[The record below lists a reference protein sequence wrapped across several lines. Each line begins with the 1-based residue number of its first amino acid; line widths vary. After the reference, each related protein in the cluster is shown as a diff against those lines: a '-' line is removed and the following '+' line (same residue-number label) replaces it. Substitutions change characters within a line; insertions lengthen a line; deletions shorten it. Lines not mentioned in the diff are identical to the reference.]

1 MIDLSNLKIRQ
12 DIDRVHLLQW
22 GHFSILLMAFVV
34 EGILNV
40 ELLSMLFKVFF
51 ALVFYKLFFKTLRDL
66 YYSFWTFSITLSLFI
81 IGNLY
86 SIITLQSNLQLFYLY
101 LISFIILSVQMYILL
116 SPIYYP
122 RVSWWEY
129 DFRYRDDLKVKLN
142 LEEVKSEA
150 RLTDLRRGAGCL
162 SSFVDIEVGKTVTVL
177 ATNGVKEFSFL
188 VEVMSRRQYSLGRPA
203 SHGVRFV
210 FNDEYLEGDYDEFYS
225 YWIKEKMA
233 KSKTRFVKKVKNA

>member
-22 GHFSILLMAFVV
+22 GHFSILLMAFLV

-40 ELLSMLFKVFF
+40 EIISMFVKVFIT
-51 ALVFYKLFFKTLRDL
+51 LVFYKLFFKTLSDL
-66 YYSFWTFSITLSLFI
+66 YYSFWTFSIGLSVFI

-86 SIITLQSNLQLFYLY
+86 SIITMQSNLQLFYLY
-101 LISFIILSVQMYILL
+101 LISLIILLVQMYILL

-129 DFRYRDDLKVKLN
+129 DFRYRDDLKVNLN
-142 LEEVKSEA
+142 LDDIKSEA

-162 SSFVDIEVGKTVTVL
+162 SSFTDIEVGKTVTVL

-188 VEVMSRRQYSLGRPA
+188 VEIMSRRQYSLGRPA
-203 SHGVRFV
+203 SHGVRFI
-210 FNDEYLEGDYDEFYS
+210 FNDEYQESDYDEFYS
-225 YWIKEKMA
+225 FWIKEKVE
-233 KSKTRFVKKVKNA
+233 KSKTRFVKKVNNA

>member
-22 GHFSILLMAFVV
+22 GHFTILLMAFIV
-34 EGILNV
+34 EGIINI
-40 ELLSMLFKVFF
+40 ELVSMIIKVCC
-51 ALVFYKLFFKTLRDL
+51 ALIFYKLFFKTLGDL
-66 YYSFWTFSITLSLFI
+66 YYSFWTFSVALSLYI
-81 IGNLY
+81 LWNLY
-86 SIITLQSNLQLFYLY
+86 SIISLQSNLQLFYLY

-142 LEEVKSEA
+142 IEEVSTEA

-162 SSFVDIEVGKTVTVL
+162 SSFTDINVGKLVTVL

-188 VEVMSRRQYSLGRPA
+188 VEIMSRRQYSLGRPA
-203 SHGVRFV
+203 SHGVRFI
-210 FNDEYLEGDYDEFYS
+210 FNDEFQDSDYDEFYS
-225 YWIKEKMA
+225 FWIKEKMA
-233 KSKTRFVKKVKNA
+233 KKKTRFIKTVKNA